1 MYVDV
6 AERFRQQSAKLF
18 YAGSTPVVH
27 SSIMKQSTQF
37 KTFEKFVKKLQ
48 NKICNALE
56 NINVEEDGIGKFIED
71 RWLRPEGGGG
81 ITRVMQPEKSSFVA
95 TTIFEKA
102 AVNFSNVTGPIIPG
116 MTRAVEMKG
125 DEFSACG
132 CSLIL
137 HPTHPKVP
145 TVHMNI
151 RYFETN
157 AGQSWYGGGIDLTPF
172 YPYPEDFVF
181 FHKTLAKACNKAI
194 PNSYAP
200 FKTWCDEYFT
210 IKHRNEMRGIGGVF
224 FDYLD
229 GTDKA
234 NFKLTKSVGNA
245 FLKAYLPIVEKRSQ
259 ESYTSYDTDFMKIRR
274 GRYIEFNLVYDRG
287 TLFGLKSNAR
297 AESILCSMPPYAE
310 FIYNWTPKIDGPHQE
325 MIQYYQPKDW
335 LTFDL

>member
-1 MYVDV
+1 
-6 AERFRQQSAKLF
+6 
-18 YAGSTPVVH
+18 
-27 SSIMKQSTQF
+27 MKQSTQF
-37 KTFEKFVKKLQ
+37 KVFEKFVKKLQ

-56 NINVEEDGIGKFIED
+56 ELDENKFIED
-71 RWLRPEGGGG
+71 RWFRPEGGGG
-81 ITRVMQPEKSSFVA
+81 ITRVMQLKSPFVA
-95 TTIFEKA
+95 TSIFEKA
-102 AVNFSNVTGPIIPG
+102 AVNFSNVTGPITSG
-116 MTRAVEMKG
+116 MVKAVEMKG

-132 CSLIL
+132 CSLII
-137 HPTHPKVP
+137 HPTLPKVP
-145 TVHMNI
+145 TTHMNV

-172 YPYPEDFVF
+172 YPFPEDFVF
-181 FHKTLAKACNKAI
+181 FHKTLAKACNSAI

-229 GTDKA
+229 GADKA

-245 FLKAYLPIVEKRSQ
+245 FLKAYLPIVENRSK
-259 ESYTSYDTDFMKIRR
+259 ESHTNFDIEFMKIRR

-297 AESILCSMPPYAE
+297 AESILCSMPPDAT
-310 FIYNWTPKIDGPHQE
+310 FTYNWTPKMGSPQE
-325 MIQYYQPKDW
+325 QMMQYYQPKDW